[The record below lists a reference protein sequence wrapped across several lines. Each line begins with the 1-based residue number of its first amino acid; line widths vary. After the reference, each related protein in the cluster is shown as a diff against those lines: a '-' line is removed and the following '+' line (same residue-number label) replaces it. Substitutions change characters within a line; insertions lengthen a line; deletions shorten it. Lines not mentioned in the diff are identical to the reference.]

1 MLVVTTLVCV
11 CRWAVHVSVCGCVYV
26 TCIYIYTCDVYTCV
40 CCAVSGCCCGT
51 VMCIHVFAVLC
62 QDAAVGL

>member
-1 MLVVTTLVCV
+1 MTVMCIHVLLCCVRMLL
-11 CRWAVHVSVCGCVYV
+11 WD
-26 TCIYIYTCDVYTCV
+26 CDVYTSV